1 MIVDQNDAC
10 HDFVSLRSI
19 RSTGTAEASAL
30 GCNQYIY
37 ASCTKRASFFRDA
50 MTQEPA
56 EPQQRPASRRRK
68 YRRLRTLQRAGLLA
82 PLLKLQRK
90 IEGR

>member
-1 MIVDQNDAC
+1 
-10 HDFVSLRSI
+10 
-19 RSTGTAEASAL
+19 
-30 GCNQYIY
+30 
-37 ASCTKRASFFRDA
+37 